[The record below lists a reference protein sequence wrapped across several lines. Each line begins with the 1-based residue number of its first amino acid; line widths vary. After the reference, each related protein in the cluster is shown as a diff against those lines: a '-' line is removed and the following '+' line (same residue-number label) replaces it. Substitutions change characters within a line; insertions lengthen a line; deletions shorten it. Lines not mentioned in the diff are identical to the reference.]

1 MIKSASQ
8 SSKTKKGFTIIEV
21 VLVLAIVGLI
31 FLMVFVA
38 LPALQRLQRNTQ
50 RKNDL
55 ARFLAALQDYQSHN
69 RGQSPFE
76 SFFRGTE
83 SAGDMLSAER
93 TVTQFISRYIDSSC
107 ANGPGTYSIPFWKP
121 HNGTGGCT
129 GDRFRDPLGSLYEL
143 WIYPDG
149 MDGWGPN
156 NVILSLSNYYNYSG
170 YGFGEYSKWYNLRN
184 TIFVFP
190 QGTCGPTEGLI
201 LRTTHARD
209 TAMVMVLEGGAIT
222 CVSNGGQPV
231 NPTGTPKQLTLR
243 KGFVG

>member
-1 MIKSASQ
+1 MTKTASRP
-8 SSKTKKGFTIIEV
+8 KKGFTIIEV
-21 VLVLAIVGLI
+21 VLVLAIAGLI

-76 SFFRGTE
+76 PLFRG
-83 SAGDMLSAER
+83 AGAEKANEWR
-93 TVTQFISRYIDSSC
+93 PITQFITRYIDSSC
-107 ANGPGTYSIPFWKP
+107 ASGPGAVAIPFWVP
-121 HNGTGGCT
+121 HNGTGDCT

-149 MDGWGPN
+149 YWGPS
-156 NVILSLSNYYNYSG
+156 NVILSISNGYNYSG
-170 YGFGEYSKWYNLRN
+170 YGSGGYSKWHDLKN
-184 TIFVFP
+184 TIWVFP
-190 QGTCGPTEGLI
+190 QGTCGPAEGLV
-201 LRTTHARD
+201 LRATHARD
-209 TAMVMVLEGGAIT
+209 TAMLMVLEGGAIT

-231 NPTGTPKQLTLR
+231 NPTGAPQRLDLKKQFS
-243 KGFVG
+243 G